1 MQYLDLLGLQ
11 QLWTSAKAKF
21 ATKGTLA
28 NSGITDGY
36 SSIETGTVVPIRNI
50 ENGILADIITG
61 SDNHKIKTQYVSV
74 DVTGGLAT
82 TSYVDTKVGA
92 VTVPAYT
99 LTKSTSTDYAA
110 VYHLQ
115 KDGANVGEAINIPKD
130 MVVESGKVVW
140 GSYAD
145 GKFTPAT
152 DKTNATPYVEL
163 TLANSSANKI
173 YIAVADLV
181 NEHQAGT
188 GISITNN
195 TDGTRT
201 IGITNALNTKIDD
214 SFVRFDV
221 AKGVDWK
228 GNGIQMHKNSGSI
241 HTLLKAGEDES
252 LVITDENVGST
263 KVPTIT
269 LNSTI
274 RDEINTTK
282 STADTNK
289 TNLEAL
295 TKRVDGIVATG
306 GEANQNA
313 YSNIKV
319 GSTTLAATSKTDTV
333 VFTAG
338 RSISV
343 AGGTVGGNKSVSVS
357 HVVPTGAAANTTG
370 FYKFATD
377 STGHATNLTAVAA
390 SDINALIGA
399 HSLTLSNTNATND
412 TAAITIGSTS
422 YTVGPIPLGNE
433 TDPAEGTVRYILN
446 H

>member
-21 ATKGTLA
+21 ASKGTLA

-36 SSIETGTVVPIRNI
+36 SSIETGTVVPIKNL

-61 SDNHKIKTQYVSV
+61 SDNHKLKTMYVSV
-74 DVTGGLAT
+74 DGAGGLAT
-82 TSYVDTKVGA
+82 TNYVDTKVGA
-92 VTVPAYT
+92 VTVPTYT
-99 LTKSTSTDYAA
+99 LTKSTSADYAA

-152 DKTNATPYVEL
+152 DKKNATPYIEL
-163 TLANSSANKI
+163 TLANSTANKI

-181 NEHQAGT
+181 NEHKAGT

-201 IGITNALNTKIDD
+201 IGIENTYVTNINRSLYAFNAIAGGTLTAISNGGQAMTALLSKDGVLISTNEDDEPVISIAPEYLTKINT
-214 SFVRFDV
+214 
-221 AKGVDWK
+221 AKS
-228 GNGIQMHKNSGSI
+228 QS
-241 HTLLKAGEDES
+241 
-252 LVITDENVGST
+252 
-263 KVPTIT
+263 
-269 LNSTI
+269 
-274 RDEINTTK
+274 
-282 STADTNK
+282 DTNK

-295 TKRVDGIVATG
+295 TKRVDDIVSTG
-306 GEANQNA
+306 GEANQDA

-333 VFTAG
+333 EFTGSDIITVTGSTAAG
-338 RSISV
+338 K
-343 AGGTVGGNKSVSVS
+343 TVTIAHSN
-357 HVVPTGAAANTTG
+357 PAGAAVKPAG
-370 FYKFATD
+370 FYKFATTA
-377 STGHATNLTAVAA
+377 SGHATNLTAVAA
-390 SDINALIGA
+390 SDITALIGA
-399 HSLTLSNTNATND
+399 HSLTLSKTNTEND

-422 YTVGPIPLGNE
+422 YTVGPIPLGDATN
-433 TDPAEGTVRYILN
+433 PAEGTVRYILN

>member
-36 SSIETGTVVPIRNI
+36 SSIETGTVIPIRNL

-61 SDNHKIKTQYVSV
+61 SDNHKIKTQYVTV
-74 DVTGGLAT
+74 DATGGLAT

-92 VTVPAYT
+92 VKVPAYT

-145 GKFTPAT
+145 GTFTPAT
-152 DKTNATPYVEL
+152 DKKNATPYIEL

-181 NEHQAGT
+181 NEHKAGT
-188 GISITNN
+188 GIEITNN

-201 IGITNALNTKIDD
+201 IGITSAVNTKIGKSVYD
-214 SFVRFDV
+214 FDIDADTNDTVV
-221 AKGVDWK
+221 ARNN
-228 GNGIQMHKNSGSI
+228 NGEHINVFKVADGLALTDNSGSP
-241 HTLLKAGEDES
+241 TLMLS
-252 LVITDENVGST
+252 
-263 KVPTIT
+263 
-269 LNSTI
+269 NSTS
-274 RDEINTTK
+274 DKINA
-282 STADTNK
+282 ADTQSKTNK

-306 GEANQNA
+306 GEANQDA

-333 VFTAG
+333 EFAG
-338 RSISV
+338 TGLISV
-343 AGGTVGGNKSVSVS
+343 SGSTAAGKKVTIGHSN
-357 HVVPTGAAANTTG
+357 PTGAAVKAAG

-377 STGHATNLTAVAA
+377 AAGHATNLTAVAA
-390 SDINALIGA
+390 SDITALIGA
-399 HSLTLSNTNATND
+399 HSLTLSKTNAAND
-412 TAAITIGSTS
+412 TAAITIGRTS
-422 YTVGPIPLGNE
+422 YTVGPIPLGDE

>member
-1 MQYLDLLGLQ
+1 MQYLDILGLQ

-21 ATKGTLA
+21 ASKGTLA

-36 SSIETGTVVPIRNI
+36 SSIETGTVVPIRNL

-61 SDNHKIKTQYVSV
+61 SDNHKIKTQYVTV
-74 DVTGGLAT
+74 DNSGGLAT

-92 VTVPAYT
+92 VKVPAYT

-140 GSYAD
+140 GSYTD
-145 GKFTPAT
+145 GTFTPAT
-152 DKTNATPYVEL
+152 DKKNATPYVEL

-181 NEHQAGT
+181 NEHKAGT

-201 IGITNALNTKIDD
+201 IGLTDSVNLKINSSIHGFGVQTTDSKALAALVNA
-214 SFVRFDV
+214 
-221 AKGVDWK
+221 G
-228 GNGIQMHKNSGSI
+228 GSI
-241 HTLLKAGEDES
+241 PAFHVGDGLDINATETDALLKIND
-252 LVITDENVGST
+252 D
-263 KVPTIT
+263 TIAK
-269 LNSTI
+269 
-274 RDEINTTK
+274 INTANTQ
-282 STADTNK
+282 SATNK
-289 TNLEAL
+289 TNLDAL

-306 GEANQNA
+306 GEANQDA

-333 VFTAG
+333 AFAG
-338 RSISV
+338 GANISV
-343 AGGTVGGNKSVSVS
+343 AGSTVDGNKSVSFS
-357 HVVPTGAAANTTG
+357 HAVPTGAAAKTAG

-377 STGHATNLTAVAA
+377 SAGHATNLTAVAA
-390 SDINALIGA
+390 SDITALIGA
-399 HSLTLSNTNATND
+399 HSLTLSKTNAAND
-412 TAAITIGSTS
+412 TAGITIGGAS

-433 TDPAEGTVRYILN
+433 TNPAEGTVRYILN

>member
-36 SSIETGTVVPIRNI
+36 SSIETGTVVPIKNLQ
-50 ENGILADIITG
+50 NGILADIITG
-61 SDNHKIKTQYVSV
+61 SDNHKIKTHYVSV
-74 DVTGGLAT
+74 DAAGGLAT

-92 VTVPAYT
+92 VKVPAYT

-145 GKFTPAT
+145 GTFTPAT
-152 DKTNATPYVEL
+152 DKENATPYVEL

-181 NEHQAGT
+181 NEHKAGT

-201 IGITNALNTKIDD
+201 IALTSTYATNINKSVKSFGGSQEAITATTNDGNTVIAFEMTDGIEGVQGQGNTGTWAI
-214 SFVRFDV
+214 R
-221 AKGVDWK
+221 VDEATR
-228 GNGIQMHKNSGSI
+228 NQINS
-241 HTLLKAGEDES
+241 
-252 LVITDENVGST
+252 
-263 KVPTIT
+263 
-269 LNSTI
+269 
-274 RDEINTTK
+274 
-282 STADTNK
+282 ADTLSKSNK
-289 TNLEAL
+289 TDLDAL
-295 TKRVDGIVATG
+295 TERVNGIVATG
-306 GEANQNA
+306 GEANQDA

-333 VFTAG
+333 AFAG
-338 RSISV
+338 GTNISV
-343 AGGTVGGNKSVSVS
+343 AGSTAGGNKSVSFS
-357 HVVPTGAAANTTG
+357 HAVPTGAAANTAG

-390 SDINALIGA
+390 SDITALIGA
-399 HSLTLSNTNATND
+399 HSLTLSKTNAAND

-422 YTVGPIPLGNE
+422 YTVGPIPLGDE
-433 TDPAEGTVRYILN
+433 TNPAEGTVRYILN

>member
-74 DVTGGLAT
+74 DAAGGLAT

-145 GKFTPAT
+145 GTFTPAT
-152 DKTNATPYVEL
+152 DKKNATPYIEL

-181 NEHQAGT
+181 NEHEAGT

-201 IGITNALNTKIDD
+201 IALTSTYATNINKSVKSFGGRQEAITATTNDGNTVIAFEMTGGIEGVQGQGNTGTWAIRVDEATRNKIE
-214 SFVRFDV
+214 
-221 AKGVDWK
+221 G
-228 GNGIQMHKNSGSI
+228 
-241 HTLLKAGEDES
+241 
-252 LVITDENVGST
+252 
-263 KVPTIT
+263 
-269 LNSTI
+269 
-274 RDEINTTK
+274 
-282 STADTNK
+282 ADTLSKSNK
-289 TNLEAL
+289 TDLDAL

-306 GEANQNA
+306 GEANQDA

-333 VFTAG
+333 EFAG
-338 RSISV
+338 AGLISV
-343 AGGTVGGNKSVSVS
+343 SGSTAAGKKVTIGHSN
-357 HVVPTGAAANTTG
+357 PTGAAVKAAG

-377 STGHATNLTAVAA
+377 AAGHATNLTAVAA
-390 SDINALIGA
+390 SDITALIGA
-399 HSLTLSNTNATND
+399 HSLTLSKTNATND

-422 YTVGPIPLGNE
+422 YTVGPIPLGEE
-433 TDPAEGTVRYILN
+433 TNPAEDTVRYILN

>member
-36 SSIETGTVVPIRNI
+36 SSIETGVVVPIRNL

-61 SDNHKIKTQYVSV
+61 SDNHKIKTAYVSV
-74 DVTGGLAT
+74 DAAGGLAT
-82 TSYVDTKVGA
+82 TNYVDTKVGA
-92 VTVPAYT
+92 VKVPAYT

-140 GSYAD
+140 GSYTD
-145 GKFTPAT
+145 GVFTPAT
-152 DKTNATPYVEL
+152 DKKNATPYVEL
-163 TLANSSANKI
+163 TLANSTANKI

-181 NEHQAGT
+181 NEHKAGT

-201 IGITNALNTKIDD
+201 IGITNELNTKIDKSVV
-214 SFVRFDV
+214 SF
-221 AKGVDWK
+221 
-228 GNGIQMHKNSGSI
+228 SGSQEAI
-241 HTLLKAGEDES
+241 TATTNNGS
-252 LVITDENVGST
+252 NVIAFEMTGGIEGVEGT
-263 KVPTIT
+263 GGTWA
-269 LNSTI
+269 I
-274 RDEINTTK
+274 RVDEITRNQIAN
-282 STADTNK
+282 ADTLSKTNK
-289 TNLEAL
+289 TDIAAL

-306 GEANQNA
+306 GEANQDA

-333 VFTAG
+333 AFAG
-338 RSISV
+338 GTNISV
-343 AGGTVGGNKSVSVS
+343 AGSTTGGNKSVSFS
-357 HVVPTGAAANTTG
+357 HAVPAGAAAKTAG

-377 STGHATNLTAVAA
+377 STGHATGLTAVAA
-390 SDINALIGA
+390 SDITALIGA
-399 HSLTLSNTNATND
+399 HSLTLSKTNAAND
-412 TAAITIGSTS
+412 TAVITIGSTS
-422 YTVGPIPLGNE
+422 YTVGPIPLGDE
-433 TDPAEGTVRYILN
+433 TSPAKGTVRYVLN
-446 H
+446 N

>member
-21 ATKGTLA
+21 ATKGALA

-36 SSIETGTVVPIRNI
+36 SSIETGTVVPIRNL
-50 ENGILADIITG
+50 ENGILADITTG
-61 SDNHKIKTQYVSV
+61 SDNHKLKTMYVSV
-74 DVTGGLAT
+74 DGAGGLAST
-82 TSYVDTKVGA
+82 NYVDTKVGA
-92 VTVPAYT
+92 VKVPAYT

-140 GSYAD
+140 GSYSD
-145 GKFTPAT
+145 GVFTPAT
-152 DKTNATPYVEL
+152 DKKHATPYVEL
-163 TLANSSANKI
+163 TLANSTANKI

-181 NEHQAGT
+181 NEHKAGT
-188 GISITNN
+188 GIEITNN

-201 IGITNALNTKIDD
+201 IGITNTVNSNINQSIHGFGVHTADSKALAAYVN
-214 SFVRFDV
+214 
-221 AKGVDWK
+221 AG
-228 GNGIQMHKNSGSI
+228 GSI
-241 HTLLKAGEDES
+241 PAFHIGDGLDINATETDALLKIND
-252 LVITDENVGST
+252 D
-263 KVPTIT
+263 TIVK
-269 LNSTI
+269 
-274 RDEINTTK
+274 INTAKTQ
-282 STADTNK
+282 SDTNK

-306 GEANQNA
+306 GEANQEA

-333 VFTAG
+333 EFAG
-338 RSISV
+338 SSMITV
-343 AGGTVGGNKSVSVS
+343 AGSTAAGKKVTITHGT
-357 HVVPTGAAANTTG
+357 PTGAAAKTTG

-390 SDINALIGA
+390 SDITALIGA
-399 HSLTLSNTNATND
+399 HSLTLSKTNAAND

-422 YTVGPIPLGNE
+422 YTVGPIPLGDE
-433 TDPAEGTVRYILN
+433 TKPAEGTVRYILN

>member
-21 ATKGTLA
+21 ASKGTLA

-36 SSIETGTVVPIRNI
+36 SSIETGTVVPIRNL
-50 ENGILADIITG
+50 ENGILANIVTG
-61 SDNHKIKTQYVSV
+61 SDNHKIKTQYVTV
-74 DVTGGLAT
+74 DNAGGLAT

-92 VTVPAYT
+92 VKVPAYT

-145 GKFTPAT
+145 GTFTPAT
-152 DKTNATPYVEL
+152 DKKNATPYVEL
-163 TLANSSANKI
+163 TLANSTANKI

-181 NEHQAGT
+181 NEHKAGT

-201 IGITNALNTKIDD
+201 IAVTSALNTAVNAAVKAFGTDAEHPTKFI
-214 SFVRFDV
+214 
-221 AKGVDWK
+221 AKT
-228 GNGIQMHKNSGSI
+228 NSGTVDVFKLSADLGWTDIDSI
-241 HTLLKAGEDES
+241 PTLEVSSGLKGAINDA
-252 LVITDENVGST
+252 D
-263 KVPTIT
+263 T
-269 LNSTI
+269 LS
-274 RDEINTTK
+274 K
-282 STADTNK
+282 TNK

-333 VFTAG
+333 AFAG
-338 RSISV
+338 GTNISV
-343 AGGTVGGNKSVSVS
+343 AGSTAGGNKSVSFS
-357 HVVPTGAAANTTG
+357 HAVPTGAAAKTAG

-377 STGHATNLTAVAA
+377 STGHATSLTAVAA
-390 SDINALIGA
+390 SDITALIGA
-399 HSLTLSNTNATND
+399 HSLTLSKTNAEND

-422 YTVGPIPLGNE
+422 YTVGPIPLGESTN
-433 TDPAEGTVRYILN
+433 PAKDTVRYILN
-446 H
+446 N

>member
-36 SSIETGTVVPIRNI
+36 SSIETGTVVPIRNL

-61 SDNHKIKTQYVSV
+61 SDNHKIKTQYVTV
-74 DVTGGLAT
+74 DHVDGLAT

-92 VTVPAYT
+92 VKVPAYT

-140 GSYAD
+140 GSYTD
-145 GKFTPAT
+145 GTFTPAT
-152 DKTNATPYVEL
+152 NKTDATPYVEL
-163 TLANSSANKI
+163 TLANSTANKI

-181 NEHQAGT
+181 NEHKAGT
-188 GISITNN
+188 GIQITNN

-201 IGITNALNTKIDD
+201 IGITNTYVTNINRSLYAFNAIKGGTLTAVSNSGQPMTALVSKNGILIDKDDNGEPVIGIAPEYLTKI
-214 SFVRFDV
+214 
-221 AKGVDWK
+221 
-228 GNGIQMHKNSGSI
+228 
-241 HTLLKAGEDES
+241 
-252 LVITDENVGST
+252 
-263 KVPTIT
+263 
-269 LNSTI
+269 
-274 RDEINTTK
+274 NTSKTQ
-282 STADTNK
+282 SDTNK
-289 TNLEAL
+289 TDIATL
-295 TKRVDGIVATG
+295 TKRIDGIVETG
-306 GEANQNA
+306 GEANQDA

-333 VFTAG
+333 EFAG
-338 RSISV
+338 SSIITVTGSTD
-343 AGGTVGGNKSVSVS
+343 AGKKVTIAHAN
-357 HVVPTGAAANTTG
+357 PTGAAVKPAG
-370 FYKFATD
+370 FYKFATTA
-377 STGHATNLTAVAA
+377 SGHATDLTAVTA
-390 SDINALIGA
+390 SDITALIGA
-399 HSLTLSNTNATND
+399 HSLTLSKTNATND
-412 TAAITIGSTS
+412 TATITIGSTS
-422 YTVGPIPLGNE
+422 YTVGPIPLGDE
-433 TDPAEGTVRYILN
+433 TKPADGTVRYILN

>member
-21 ATKGTLA
+21 AAKGTLA

-36 SSIETGTVVPIRNI
+36 SSIEAGSVTTIRNL
-50 ENGILADIITG
+50 ENGILADIATG
-61 SDNHKIKTQYVSV
+61 SDSHKIKPAYVSV
-74 DVTGGLAT
+74 DGAGGLAS

-92 VTVPAYT
+92 VKVPAYT
-99 LTKSTSTDYAA
+99 ITKSTSTDYAA

-145 GKFTPAT
+145 GTFTPAT
-152 DKTNATPYVEL
+152 DKNDATPYVEL
-163 TLANSSANKI
+163 TLANSTANKI

-181 NEHQAGT
+181 NEHKAGT

-201 IGITNALNTKIDD
+201 IALTETYAANINKSLKGFGKAVDSTIIAYTNAGTPVNIFKPGDD
-214 SFVRFDV
+214 LKLDGDG
-221 AKGVDWK
+221 A
-228 GNGIQMHKNSGSI
+228 IGS
-241 HTLLKAGEDES
+241 
-252 LVITDENVGST
+252 
-263 KVPTIT
+263 PYT
-269 LNSTI
+269 LNIAT
-274 RDEINTTK
+274 DVTAKINTAK
-282 STADTNK
+282 SQSDTNK
-289 TNLEAL
+289 TDIAAL

-306 GEANQNA
+306 GEANQDA

-333 VFTAG
+333 VF
-338 RSISV
+338 
-343 AGGTVGGNKSVSVS
+343 AGGTNISASASNTADSKSVSFS
-357 HVVPTGAAANTTG
+357 HATPTGAAAKTTG

-377 STGHATNLTAVAA
+377 ATGHATNLTAVAA
-390 SDINALIGA
+390 SDITALIGA
-399 HSLTLSNTNATND
+399 HSLTLSKTNAEND

-422 YTVGPIPLGNE
+422 YTVGPIPLGDSTN
-433 TDPAEGTVRYILN
+433 PAEGTVHYILN

>member
-36 SSIETGTVVPIRNI
+36 SSIETGTVIPIRNL
-50 ENGILADIITG
+50 ENGILADIVTG

-74 DVTGGLAT
+74 DAAGGLAT

-92 VTVPAYT
+92 VKVPAYT

-140 GSYAD
+140 GSYTD
-145 GKFTPAT
+145 GTFTPAT
-152 DKTNATPYVEL
+152 DKKNATPYVEL

-181 NEHQAGT
+181 NEHKAGT
-188 GISITNN
+188 GIEITNN

-201 IGITNALNTKIDD
+201 IALTSTYATNINKSVKSFGGSQEAITATTNDGNTVIAFEMTGGIE
-214 SFVRFDV
+214 
-221 AKGVDWK
+221 GVQGQGGTDIWA
-228 GNGIQMHKNSGSI
+228 IRV
-241 HTLLKAGEDES
+241 DEATRNQ
-252 LVITDENVGST
+252 IEG
-263 KVPTIT
+263 
-269 LNSTI
+269 
-274 RDEINTTK
+274 
-282 STADTNK
+282 ADTLSKSNK
-289 TNLEAL
+289 TNLDAL

-306 GEANQNA
+306 GEANQDA

-333 VFTAG
+333 AFAG
-338 RSISV
+338 GTNISV
-343 AGGTVGGNKSVSVS
+343 AGSTAGGDKSVSFS
-357 HVVPTGAAANTTG
+357 HAVPTGAAAKTAG

-390 SDINALIGA
+390 SDITALIGA
-399 HSLTLSNTNATND
+399 HSLTLSKTNAAND

-422 YTVGPIPLGNE
+422 YTVGPIPLGDE
-433 TDPAEGTVRYILN
+433 TKPAEGTVRYILN

>member
-21 ATKGTLA
+21 AVKGTLA

-36 SSIETGTVVPIRNI
+36 SSIEVGTVVPIRNL

-61 SDNHKIKTQYVSV
+61 SDNHKLKTQYVTV
-74 DVTGGLAT
+74 DSTGGLAT
-82 TSYVDTKVGA
+82 TNYVDTKVGA
-92 VTVPAYT
+92 VNVPAYT

-115 KDGANVGEAINIPKD
+115 KDGTNVGEAINIPKD

-145 GKFTPAT
+145 GTFTPAT
-152 DKTNATPYVEL
+152 DKEDATPYIEL
-163 TLANSSANKI
+163 TLANSTANKI

-181 NEHQAGT
+181 NEHKAGT

-201 IGITNALNTKIDD
+201 IGLDPNTNSNIQASIVSFTTNDQNTLVALNNNNDNINVLTADD
-214 SFVRFDV
+214 SLTLKFDDD
-221 AKGVDWK
+221 ADTSIIGLSTTIKNTVD
-228 GNGIQMHKNSGSI
+228 
-241 HTLLKAGEDES
+241 
-252 LVITDENVGST
+252 
-263 KVPTIT
+263 
-269 LNSTI
+269 
-274 RDEINTTK
+274 TTK

-289 TNLEAL
+289 ANLEAL
-295 TKRVDGIVATG
+295 TERVDNIVATG
-306 GEANQNA
+306 GEANQDA

-333 VFTAG
+333 EFAGSSMITVDGSTAEG
-338 RSISV
+338 KRVTI
-343 AGGTVGGNKSVSVS
+343 T
-357 HVVPTGAAANTTG
+357 HDTPTGAADKTTG

-390 SDINALIGA
+390 SDITALIGA
-399 HSLTLSNTNATND
+399 HGLTLSKTNAEND

-422 YTVGPIPLGNE
+422 YTVGPIPLGDE
-433 TDPAEGTVRYILN
+433 TDPAKDTVRYILN
-446 H
+446 Y

>member
-36 SSIETGTVVPIRNI
+36 SSIETGTVVPIKNL

-61 SDNHKIKTQYVSV
+61 SDNHKIKTQYVTV
-74 DVTGGLAT
+74 DHADGLAT

-92 VTVPAYT
+92 VKVPAYT
-99 LTKSTSTDYAA
+99 LTKSTSTNYAA
-110 VYHLQ
+110 VYQLQ
-115 KDGANVGEAINIPKD
+115 KDGTNVGEAINIPKD

-145 GKFTPAT
+145 GVFTPAT

-181 NEHQAGT
+181 NEHKAGT
-188 GISITNN
+188 GIYITNN

-201 IGITNALNTKIDD
+201 ISITSQLYENINRSLYAFNAISGGTLTAINNNGQSTTALLSKDGIYIGKNENNEPVISIAPEYLTKINT
-214 SFVRFDV
+214 
-221 AKGVDWK
+221 AKS
-228 GNGIQMHKNSGSI
+228 QS
-241 HTLLKAGEDES
+241 
-252 LVITDENVGST
+252 
-263 KVPTIT
+263 
-269 LNSTI
+269 
-274 RDEINTTK
+274 
-282 STADTNK
+282 DTNK
-289 TNLEAL
+289 TDITAL
-295 TKRVDGIVATG
+295 TKRIDGIVETG
-306 GEANQNA
+306 GEANQDA

-319 GSTTLAATSKTDTV
+319 GTTTLAATSKTDTV
-333 VFTAG
+333 AFAG
-338 RSISV
+338 GTNISV
-343 AGGTVGGNKSVSVS
+343 AGSTAGGNKSVSFS
-357 HVVPTGAAANTTG
+357 HAVPTGAAAKTAG

-390 SDINALIGA
+390 SDITALIGA
-399 HSLTLSNTNATND
+399 HSLTLSKTNAAND

-422 YTVGPIPLGNE
+422 YTVGPIPLGDE
-433 TDPAEGTVRYILN
+433 TDPAKDTVRYILN

>member
-36 SSIETGTVVPIRNI
+36 SSIETGTVTPIRNLD
-50 ENGILADIITG
+50 NGILADIATG
-61 SDNHKIKTQYVSV
+61 SDNHKLKTVYVSV
-74 DVTGGLAT
+74 DGAGGLAS

-92 VTVPAYT
+92 VKVPAYT

-145 GKFTPAT
+145 GTFTPAT
-152 DKTNATPYVEL
+152 DKKNATPYVEL
-163 TLANSSANKI
+163 TLANSTANKI

-181 NEHQAGT
+181 NEHKAGT

-201 IGITNALNTKIDD
+201 IELKADVNTKINKSVV
-214 SFVRFDV
+214 SFGGSQE
-221 AKGVDWK
+221 A
-228 GNGIQMHKNSGSI
+228 ITATTNSGDVVTAFEMTGGI
-241 HTLLKAGEDES
+241 EGVQGTGGTWAIRVDE
-252 LVITDENVGST
+252 LTRNDIETA
-263 KVPTIT
+263 
-269 LNSTI
+269 
-274 RDEINTTK
+274 K
-282 STADTNK
+282 SQSSTNK
-289 TNLEAL
+289 TDIAAL

-306 GEANQNA
+306 GEANQDA

-333 VFTAG
+333 AFAG
-338 RSISV
+338 GTNISV
-343 AGGTVGGNKSVSVS
+343 AGSTASGNKSVSFS
-357 HVVPTGAAANTTG
+357 HAVPTGAAAKTAG

-377 STGHATNLTAVAA
+377 STGHATGLTAVAA
-390 SDINALIGA
+390 SDITALIGA
-399 HSLTLSNTNATND
+399 HSLTLSKTNATND

-422 YTVGPIPLGNE
+422 YTVGPIPLGDE
-433 TDPAEGTVRYILN
+433 TSPAEGTVRYILN

>member
-36 SSIETGTVVPIRNI
+36 SSIETGSIVPIENL

-61 SDNHKIKTQYVSV
+61 SDNHKLKTQYVTV
-74 DVTGGLAT
+74 DATGGLAT
-82 TSYVDTKVGA
+82 TSYVDAKVSA
-92 VTVPAYT
+92 VEVPAYT

-145 GKFTPAT
+145 GAFTPAT
-152 DKTNATPYVEL
+152 DKKNATPYVEL

-181 NEHQAGT
+181 NEHKAGN
-188 GISITNN
+188 GISITNDS
-195 TDGTRT
+195 DGTR
-201 IGITNALNTKIDD
+201 IIAVSSEFSDAVNASVKSFELKNKSVVGVLNSKLLADEVVVAAGTGLSISEEQQNIDD
-214 SFVRFDV
+214 VPQS
-221 AKGVDWK
+221 
-228 GNGIQMHKNSGSI
+228 
-241 HTLLKAGEDES
+241 
-252 LVITDENVGST
+252 
-263 KVPTIT
+263 VPTIS
-269 LNSTI
+269 LDSTI
-274 RDEINTTK
+274 KSTIDSTK

-289 TNLEAL
+289 ANLEAL
-295 TKRVDGIVATG
+295 TERVDGIVATG
-306 GEANQNA
+306 GEANQDA

-319 GSTTLAATSKTDTV
+319 GSITLAATSKTDTV
-333 VFTAG
+333 AFAG
-338 RSISV
+338 GTNISV
-343 AGGTVGGNKSVSVS
+343 AGSTDDGNKSVSFS
-357 HVVPTGAAANTTG
+357 HAVPTGAAANTAG

-377 STGHATNLTAVAA
+377 STGHATDLTAVAA
-390 SDINALIGA
+390 SDITALIGA
-399 HSLTLSNTNATND
+399 HSLTLSKTNATDD

-422 YTVGPIPLGNE
+422 YTVGPIPLGDE
-433 TDPAEGTVRYILN
+433 TNPAEGTIRYILN

>member
-21 ATKGTLA
+21 AARGTLA

-36 SSIETGTVVPIRNI
+36 SSIQAGSVIPIRNL
-50 ENGILADIITG
+50 ENGILADIATG
-61 SDNHKIKTQYVSV
+61 SDSHKIKPVYVSV
-74 DVTGGLAT
+74 DQASGLAST
-82 TSYVDTKVGA
+82 NYVDTKVGA
-92 VTVPAYT
+92 VKVPAYT

-115 KDGANVGEAINIPKD
+115 KDGTNVGEAINIPKD

-145 GKFTPAT
+145 GTFTPAT
-152 DKTNATPYVEL
+152 DKKNATPYIEL
-163 TLANSSANKI
+163 TLANSTANKI

-181 NEHQAGT
+181 NEHKAGT

-201 IGITNALNTKIDD
+201 IALTSTYATNINKSVKSFQKTTQSIAAVTNDGTLIDIISPGDGIQFSATEDALAAVEIDNTTMTKIDT
-214 SFVRFDV
+214 
-221 AKGVDWK
+221 A
-228 GNGIQMHKNSGSI
+228 
-241 HTLLKAGEDES
+241 
-252 LVITDENVGST
+252 
-263 KVPTIT
+263 
-269 LNSTI
+269 
-274 RDEINTTK
+274 K

-306 GEANQNA
+306 GEANQDA

-333 VFTAG
+333 EFAG
-338 RSISV
+338 SSMITV
-343 AGGTVGGNKSVSVS
+343 AGSTAAGKKVTITHKT
-357 HVVPTGAAANTTG
+357 PTGAAAKTAG

-390 SDINALIGA
+390 SDITALIGA
-399 HSLTLSNTNATND
+399 HSLTLSKTNSAND

-422 YTVGPIPLGNE
+422 YTVGPIPLGDE
-433 TDPAEGTVRYILN
+433 TNPAEGTVRYILN

>member
-21 ATKGTLA
+21 ATRGTLA

-36 SSIETGTVVPIRNI
+36 SSIETGTVVPIKNI
-50 ENGILADIITG
+50 NNGILADIITG

-74 DVTGGLAT
+74 DAAGGLAT

-140 GSYAD
+140 GSYVD
-145 GKFTPAT
+145 GAFTPAT
-152 DKTNATPYVEL
+152 DKKNATPYVEL

-181 NEHQAGT
+181 NEHKAGT

-201 IGITNALNTKIDD
+201 IA
-214 SFVRFDV
+214 
-221 AKGVDWK
+221 
-228 GNGIQMHKNSGSI
+228 
-241 HTLLKAGEDES
+241 
-252 LVITDENVGST
+252 ITDDLNNKISNSVASFNIGREGDGPISKIVSVDHAGKDRTVFSINTQELNIVQTGDNTAKMSLAT
-263 KVPTIT
+263 DIKNTI
-269 LNSTI
+269 
-274 RDEINTTK
+274 DTTK

-289 TNLEAL
+289 ADLAAL
-295 TKRVDGIVATG
+295 AKRVDGIVATG
-306 GEANQNA
+306 GEANQDA

-319 GSTTLAATSKTDTV
+319 GATTLAATSKTDTV
-333 VFTAG
+333 AFAG
-338 RSISV
+338 GTNISV
-343 AGGTVGGNKSVSVS
+343 AGSTASGNKSVSFS
-357 HVVPTGAAANTTG
+357 HAVPTGAAAKTAG

-390 SDINALIGA
+390 SDITALIGA
-399 HSLTLSNTNATND
+399 HSLTLSKTNATND

-422 YTVGPIPLGNE
+422 YTVGPIPLGDGTN
-433 TDPAEGTVRYILN
+433 PAEGTVRYILN

>member
-21 ATKGTLA
+21 AAKGTLA

-36 SSIETGTVVPIRNI
+36 SSIETGSVTPIRNL
-50 ENGILADIITG
+50 ENGILADIATG
-61 SDNHKIKTQYVSV
+61 SDSHKIKPVYVSV
-74 DVTGGLAT
+74 DVAGGLAS

-92 VTVPAYT
+92 VKVPAYT
-99 LTKSTSTDYAA
+99 ITKSTSTDYAA

-145 GKFTPAT
+145 GAFTPAT
-152 DKTNATPYVEL
+152 DKKDATPYVEL
-163 TLANSSANKI
+163 TLANSTANKI

-181 NEHQAGT
+181 NEHKAGT
-188 GISITNN
+188 GIEITNN

-201 IGITNALNTKIDD
+201 IGLTDAVNTQLSAIISGFFPDESGSKLMALAGNNQVNVFTTNNGLQVSTDKNQQAVVGLNESIKTKITDAD
-214 SFVRFDV
+214 
-221 AKGVDWK
+221 
-228 GNGIQMHKNSGSI
+228 
-241 HTLLKAGEDES
+241 TLSK
-252 LVITDENVGST
+252 
-263 KVPTIT
+263 
-269 LNSTI
+269 
-274 RDEINTTK
+274 
-282 STADTNK
+282 TNK
-289 TNLEAL
+289 TDLTAL

-306 GEANQNA
+306 GEANQDA

-333 VFTAG
+333 VF
-338 RSISV
+338 
-343 AGGTVGGNKSVSVS
+343 AGGTNISASASNAAGSKSVSFS
-357 HVVPTGAAANTTG
+357 HATPTGAAAKTAG

-377 STGHATNLTAVAA
+377 ATGHATNLTAVAA
-390 SDINALIGA
+390 SDITALIGA
-399 HSLTLSNTNATND
+399 HSLTLSKTNAEND

-422 YTVGPIPLGNE
+422 YTVGPIPLGDSTN
-433 TDPAEGTVRYILN
+433 PAEGTVHYILN

>member
-36 SSIETGTVVPIRNI
+36 SSIETGSVTPIRNL

-61 SDNHKIKTQYVSV
+61 SDNHKLKTVYVSV
-74 DVTGGLAT
+74 DSADGLAT
-82 TSYVDTKVGA
+82 TSYVNTKVGA
-92 VTVPAYT
+92 VKVPAYT

-145 GKFTPAT
+145 GTFTPAT
-152 DKTNATPYVEL
+152 DKKNATPYVEL
-163 TLANSSANKI
+163 TLANSTANKI

-181 NEHQAGT
+181 NEHKAGT

-201 IGITNALNTKIDD
+201 IGLTDDVNLKINRSIHSFGVNTDD
-214 SFVRFDV
+214 SKALAALVN
-221 AKGVDWK
+221 AG
-228 GNGIQMHKNSGSI
+228 GSI
-241 HTLLKAGEDES
+241 PAFHVGDGLDINATKTDALLKIND
-252 LVITDENVGST
+252 D
-263 KVPTIT
+263 TI
-269 LNSTI
+269 LK
-274 RDEINTTK
+274 INTAKTQ
-282 STADTNK
+282 SDTNK

-306 GEANQNA
+306 GEANQDA

-319 GSTTLAATSKTDTV
+319 GDTTLAATSKTDTV
-333 VFTAG
+333 EFAG
-338 RSISV
+338 SGIITV
-343 AGGTVGGNKSVSVS
+343 AGSTAAGKKVTIGHSN
-357 HVVPTGAAANTTG
+357 PTGAAVKAAG

-377 STGHATNLTAVAA
+377 AAGHATGLTAVAA
-390 SDINALIGA
+390 SDITALIGA
-399 HSLTLSNTNATND
+399 HSLTLSKTNAAND

-422 YTVGPIPLGNE
+422 YTVGPIPLGDE
-433 TDPAEGTVRYILN
+433 TNPAEGTVRYILN

>member
-21 ATKGTLA
+21 ASKGTLA

-36 SSIETGTVVPIRNI
+36 SSIETGSVVPIKNL

-61 SDNHKIKTQYVSV
+61 SDNHKLKTQYVTV

-92 VTVPAYT
+92 VKVPAYT

-145 GKFTPAT
+145 GTFTPAT

-181 NEHQAGT
+181 NEHKAGT

-201 IGITNALNTKIDD
+201 IGLTDAVNLKINRSIHGFGVQTTDSKALAALINA
-214 SFVRFDV
+214 
-221 AKGVDWK
+221 G
-228 GNGIQMHKNSGSI
+228 GSI
-241 HTLLKAGEDES
+241 PAFHVGDGLDINATKTDALLKIND
-252 LVITDENVGST
+252 D
-263 KVPTIT
+263 TIAK
-269 LNSTI
+269 
-274 RDEINTTK
+274 INTAKTQ
-282 STADTNK
+282 SDTNK
-289 TNLEAL
+289 TNLDAL
-295 TKRVDGIVATG
+295 TRRVDGIVATG
-306 GEANQNA
+306 GEANQDA

-333 VFTAG
+333 EFVGSSIITITGSTDAG
-338 RSISV
+338 KKVKIAHS
-343 AGGTVGGNKSVSVS
+343 N
-357 HVVPTGAAANTTG
+357 PTGAAVKNAG

-377 STGHATNLTAVAA
+377 AAGHATDLTAVAA
-390 SDINALIGA
+390 SDITALIGA
-399 HSLTLSNTNATND
+399 HSLRLNKTNATND
-412 TAAITIGSTS
+412 TATIAIGSIS
-422 YTVGPIPLGNE
+422 YTVGPIPLGDE
-433 TDPAEGTVRYILN
+433 TKPAEGTVRYILN

>member
-21 ATKGTLA
+21 ATKGALA

-36 SSIETGTVVPIRNI
+36 SSIETGTVVPIRSLQ
-50 ENGILADIITG
+50 NGILADIITG
-61 SDNHKIKTQYVSV
+61 SDNHKLKTTYVSV
-74 DVTGGLAT
+74 DGAGGLAT

-92 VTVPAYT
+92 LKVPAYT

-140 GSYAD
+140 GSYSD
-145 GKFTPAT
+145 GTFTPAT
-152 DKTNATPYVEL
+152 DKKDATPYIEL
-163 TLANSSANKI
+163 TLANSTANKI

-181 NEHQAGT
+181 NEHKAGT

-201 IGITNALNTKIDD
+201 IALTSTYNTMVNAAVKSFELNSENNRSLLGRTSTGTVDVFAVDPNFTLEPVSEQNSVPTLQLATALLNRITNADLQ
-214 SFVRFDV
+214 S
-221 AKGVDWK
+221 
-228 GNGIQMHKNSGSI
+228 Q
-241 HTLLKAGEDES
+241 
-252 LVITDENVGST
+252 
-263 KVPTIT
+263 
-269 LNSTI
+269 
-274 RDEINTTK
+274 
-282 STADTNK
+282 TNK
-289 TNLEAL
+289 TNLEVL
-295 TKRVDGIVATG
+295 TRRVDGIVATG
-306 GEANQNA
+306 GEANQDA

-333 VFTAG
+333 EFAG
-338 RSISV
+338 SSMITV
-343 AGGTVGGNKSVSVS
+343 AGSTATGKKVTIT
-357 HVVPTGAAANTTG
+357 HDTPTGAAAKTAG

-390 SDINALIGA
+390 SDITALIGA
-399 HSLTLSNTNATND
+399 HSLTLSKTNAAND

-422 YTVGPIPLGNE
+422 YTVGPIPLGDE
-433 TDPAEGTVRYILN
+433 TNPAEGTVRYILN

>member
-36 SSIETGTVVPIRNI
+36 SSIETGSVVPIKNL

-61 SDNHKIKTQYVSV
+61 SDNHKLKTQYVAV
-74 DVTGGLAT
+74 DATDGLAT
-82 TSYVDTKVGA
+82 TSYVNTKVGA
-92 VTVPAYT
+92 VKVPAYT

-140 GSYAD
+140 GSYVD
-145 GKFTPAT
+145 GVFTPAT
-152 DKTNATPYVEL
+152 DKENATPYIEL
-163 TLANSSANKI
+163 TLANSTANKI

-181 NEHQAGT
+181 NEHKAGT
-188 GISITNN
+188 GIQITNN

-201 IGITNALNTKIDD
+201 IGLTSTYNTMVNKSVKTFQKTTESISAITNDDTFIDIISPGDGIVFSATTGDAPAAVKIDD
-214 SFVRFDV
+214 TT
-221 AKGVDWK
+221 
-228 GNGIQMHKNSGSI
+228 M
-241 HTLLKAGEDES
+241 
-252 LVITDENVGST
+252 T
-263 KVPTIT
+263 K
-269 LNSTI
+269 
-274 RDEINTTK
+274 INTAK

-289 TNLEAL
+289 ANLEAL
-295 TKRVDGIVATG
+295 TKRVDGIVSTG
-306 GEANQNA
+306 GEANQDA

-333 VFTAG
+333 EFAG
-338 RSISV
+338 SGLISV
-343 AGGTVGGNKSVSVS
+343 VGSTSAGKKVKIIHSN
-357 HVVPTGAAANTTG
+357 PTGAAVKAAG

-377 STGHATNLTAVAA
+377 AGGHATGLTAVAA
-390 SDINALIGA
+390 SDITALIGA
-399 HSLTLSNTNATND
+399 HSLTLSKTNATND

-422 YTVGPIPLGNE
+422 YTVGPIPLGDE
-433 TDPAEGTVRYILN
+433 TKPAEGTVRYILN
-446 H
+446 R

>member
-36 SSIETGTVVPIRNI
+36 SSIETGTVVPIRNL

-74 DVTGGLAT
+74 DAAGGLAT

-92 VTVPAYT
+92 VKVPAYT

-145 GKFTPAT
+145 GTFTPAT
-152 DKTNATPYVEL
+152 DKKNATPYVEL

-181 NEHQAGT
+181 NEHKAGT

-201 IGITNALNTKIDD
+201 IGITSAVNTKIGKSVYDFNIGAD
-214 SFVRFDV
+214 TNDTVV
-221 AKGVDWK
+221 ARNNNGEYINVFKVADGLALTGES
-228 GNGIQMHKNSGSI
+228 GNP
-241 HTLLKAGEDES
+241 TLMLS
-252 LVITDENVGST
+252 
-263 KVPTIT
+263 
-269 LNSTI
+269 NSTS
-274 RDEINTTK
+274 DKINA
-282 STADTNK
+282 ADTQSKTNK

-295 TKRVDGIVATG
+295 TKRFDDLAATG
-306 GEANQNA
+306 GEANQDA

-333 VFTAG
+333 EFAG
-338 RSISV
+338 SGLISV
-343 AGGTVGGNKSVSVS
+343 AGSTAAGKKVTIGHSN
-357 HVVPTGAAANTTG
+357 PTGAAVKAAG

-377 STGHATNLTAVAA
+377 AAGHATNLTAVAA
-390 SDINALIGA
+390 SDITALIGA
-399 HSLTLSNTNATND
+399 HSLTLSKTNAAND

-422 YTVGPIPLGNE
+422 YTVGPIPLGDE
-433 TDPAEGTVRYILN
+433 TKPAEGTVRYILN

>member
-36 SSIETGTVVPIRNI
+36 SSIETGSVTPIRNL
-50 ENGILADIITG
+50 ENGILADIATG
-61 SDNHKIKTQYVSV
+61 SDSHKIKPVYVSV
-74 DVTGGLAT
+74 DGTGGLAS

-92 VTVPAYT
+92 VKVPAYT
-99 LTKSTSTDYAA
+99 ITKSTSTDYAA

-140 GSYAD
+140 GSYTD
-145 GKFTPAT
+145 GTFTPET
-152 DKTNATPYVEL
+152 DKKNATPYVEL

-181 NEHQAGT
+181 NEHKAGT

-201 IGITNALNTKIDD
+201 IALTSTYDTMVNAAVKAFGTDAEHPTKFI
-214 SFVRFDV
+214 
-221 AKGVDWK
+221 AKT
-228 GNGIQMHKNSGSI
+228 NSGTVDVFTIGPNLSWQDTDPL
-241 HTLLKAGEDES
+241 TLDVSDGLMGMINDAD
-252 LVITDENVGST
+252 
-263 KVPTIT
+263 T
-269 LNSTI
+269 LS
-274 RDEINTTK
+274 K
-282 STADTNK
+282 TNK
-289 TNLEAL
+289 TGLEAL
-295 TKRVDGIVATG
+295 TKRIDGIVATG
-306 GEANQNA
+306 GEANQDA

-333 VFTAG
+333 EFAG
-338 RSISV
+338 SSMITV
-343 AGGTVGGNKSVSVS
+343 AGSTAAGKKVTIT
-357 HVVPTGAAANTTG
+357 HATPTGAAAKTTG

-377 STGHATNLTAVAA
+377 ATGHATNLTAVAA
-390 SDINALIGA
+390 SDITALIGA
-399 HSLTLSNTNATND
+399 HSLTLSKTNATND

-422 YTVGPIPLGNE
+422 YTVGPIPLGDE
-433 TDPAEGTVRYILN
+433 TNPAEGTVRYILN

>member
-36 SSIETGTVVPIRNI
+36 SSIETGTVVPIKNL

-61 SDNHKIKTQYVSV
+61 SDNHKIRTHYVSV
-74 DVTGGLAT
+74 DAAGGLAT
-82 TSYVDTKVGA
+82 TNYVDTKVGA
-92 VTVPAYT
+92 VKVPTYT

-140 GSYAD
+140 GSYAN
-145 GKFTPAT
+145 GTFTPAT

-163 TLANSSANKI
+163 TLANSTANKI

-181 NEHQAGT
+181 NEHKAGT

-201 IGITNALNTKIDD
+201 IGLTSTYNAMVNAAVKAFGTDAEHPTKL
-214 SFVRFDV
+214 V
-221 AKGVDWK
+221 AKT
-228 GNGIQMHKNSGSI
+228 NSGTVDVFKLSPDLVWTDTDSI
-241 HTLLKAGEDES
+241 
-252 LVITDENVGST
+252 
-263 KVPTIT
+263 PTM
-269 LNSTI
+269 
-274 RDEINTTK
+274 EISNGMK
-282 STADTNK
+282 GIIIDADTLSKANK
-289 TNLEAL
+289 TNLDAL
-295 TKRVDGIVATG
+295 TKRVDGIVETG

-333 VFTAG
+333 AFAG
-338 RSISV
+338 GTNISV
-343 AGGTVGGNKSVSVS
+343 AGSTAGGNKSVSFS
-357 HVVPTGAAANTTG
+357 HAVPTGAAAKTAG

-377 STGHATNLTAVAA
+377 STGHATGLTAVAA
-390 SDINALIGA
+390 SDITALIGA
-399 HSLTLSNTNATND
+399 HSLTLSKTNATND

-422 YTVGPIPLGNE
+422 YTVGPIPLGDE
-433 TDPAEGTVRYILN
+433 TNPAEGTVRYILN

>member
-36 SSIETGTVVPIRNI
+36 SSIETGTVVPIRNL

-61 SDNHKIKTQYVSV
+61 SDNHKLKTTYVSV
-74 DVTGGLAT
+74 DGAGGLAT

-92 VTVPAYT
+92 VKVPAYT

-140 GSYAD
+140 GSYSD
-145 GKFTPAT
+145 GTFTPAT
-152 DKTNATPYVEL
+152 DKKNATPYVEL
-163 TLANSSANKI
+163 TLANSTANKI

-181 NEHQAGT
+181 NEHKAGT

-201 IGITNALNTKIDD
+201 IELGADVNAKINESVI
-214 SFVRFDV
+214 SFSVPEE
-221 AKGVDWK
+221 
-228 GNGIQMHKNSGSI
+228 GNKLLCHKNNNNSATILTGDGSNVI
-241 HTLLKAGEDES
+241 IGENSDGIAE
-252 LVITDENVGST
+252 ITINADILDNV
-263 KVPTIT
+263 
-269 LNSTI
+269 
-274 RDEINTTK
+274 NTAK
-282 STADTNK
+282 SQSDTNK

-306 GEANQNA
+306 GEANQDA

-333 VFTAG
+333 EFAG
-338 RSISV
+338 SSMITV
-343 AGGTVGGNKSVSVS
+343 AGSTAAGKKVTIT
-357 HVVPTGAAANTTG
+357 HDTPTGAAAKTAG

-390 SDINALIGA
+390 SDITALIGA
-399 HSLTLSNTNATND
+399 HSLTLSKTNAAND

-422 YTVGPIPLGNE
+422 YTVGPIPLGDE
-433 TDPAEGTVRYILN
+433 TNPAEGTVRYILN

>member
-36 SSIETGTVVPIRNI
+36 SSIETGTVVPIRNLK
-50 ENGILADIITG
+50 NGILADIITG
-61 SDNHKIKTQYVSV
+61 SDNHKLKTTYVSV
-74 DVTGGLAT
+74 DNAGGLAT
-82 TSYVDTKVGA
+82 TNYVDTKVGA
-92 VTVPAYT
+92 VKVPAYT

-140 GSYAD
+140 GSYSD
-145 GKFTPAT
+145 GVFTPAT
-152 DKTNATPYVEL
+152 DKKNATPYVEL
-163 TLANSSANKI
+163 TLANSTANKI

-181 NEHQAGT
+181 NEHKAGT
-188 GISITNN
+188 GIEITNN

-201 IGITNALNTKIDD
+201 IGITNALNTKINQ
-214 SFVRFDV
+214 SFIAFSMKDE
-221 AKGVDWK
+221 
-228 GNGIQMHKNSGSI
+228 
-241 HTLLKAGEDES
+241 HTLRANMNDG
-252 LVITDENVGST
+252 
-263 KVPTIT
+263 
-269 LNSTI
+269 
-274 RDEINTTK
+274 TTK
-282 STADTNK
+282 NVLSTDDNFVIGTSLTADASIKLSSELTTKIDTAKSQSDTNK
-289 TNLEAL
+289 TDIAAL

-306 GEANQNA
+306 GEANQDA

-319 GSTTLAATSKTDTV
+319 GSTTLAATSTTDTV
-333 VFTAG
+333 EFAG
-338 RSISV
+338 SGLISV
-343 AGGTVGGNKSVSVS
+343 AGSTTAGKKVTIGHSN
-357 HVVPTGAAANTTG
+357 PTGAAVKAAG

-377 STGHATNLTAVAA
+377 AAGHATNLTAVAA
-390 SDINALIGA
+390 SDITALIGA
-399 HSLTLSNTNATND
+399 HSLTLSKTNATND

-422 YTVGPIPLGNE
+422 YTVGPIPLGDE
-433 TDPAEGTVRYILN
+433 TNPAEGTVRYILN

>member
-36 SSIETGTVVPIRNI
+36 SSIETGSVVPIRNL
-50 ENGILADIITG
+50 ENGVLADITTG
-61 SDNHKIKTQYVSV
+61 SDNHKLKATYVSV
-74 DVTGGLAT
+74 DAADGLAT

-92 VTVPAYT
+92 VKVPAYT

-145 GKFTPAT
+145 GVFTPAT
-152 DKTNATPYVEL
+152 DKKNATPYVEL
-163 TLANSSANKI
+163 TLANSTANKI

-181 NEHQAGT
+181 NEHKAGT

-201 IGITNALNTKIDD
+201 IGLTDAVNLKINQSIHGFGVQSTDSKALAALVNA
-214 SFVRFDV
+214 
-221 AKGVDWK
+221 G
-228 GNGIQMHKNSGSI
+228 GSI
-241 HTLLKAGEDES
+241 PAFHVGDGLDINATKTDALLKIND
-252 LVITDENVGST
+252 D
-263 KVPTIT
+263 TIAK
-269 LNSTI
+269 
-274 RDEINTTK
+274 INTAK
-282 STADTNK
+282 SQSDTNK

-295 TKRVDGIVATG
+295 TKRIDGIVSTG
-306 GEANQNA
+306 GEANQDA

-333 VFTAG
+333 ELVGAGLISVVGSTTAG
-338 RSISV
+338 KKITIRHS
-343 AGGTVGGNKSVSVS
+343 N
-357 HVVPTGAAANTTG
+357 PTGADVKPAG

-377 STGHATNLTAVAA
+377 AAGHTIKLTAVAA
-390 SDINALIGA
+390 SDITALIGA
-399 HSLTLSNTNATND
+399 HSLTLSKTNATND

-422 YTVGPIPLGNE
+422 YTVGPIPLGDSTN
-433 TDPAEGTVRYILN
+433 PAEGTVRYILN

>member
-21 ATKGTLA
+21 ATKDTLA

-36 SSIETGTVVPIRNI
+36 SSIETGTVTPIRNL
-50 ENGILADIITG
+50 ENGILADIATG
-61 SDNHKIKTQYVSV
+61 SDNHKLKTVYVSV
-74 DVTGGLAT
+74 DGAGGLAST
-82 TSYVDTKVGA
+82 NYVDTKVDA
-92 VTVPAYT
+92 VKVPAYT

-145 GKFTPAT
+145 GVFTPAT
-152 DKTNATPYVEL
+152 DKKNATPYVEL
-163 TLANSSANKI
+163 TLANSTANKI

-181 NEHQAGT
+181 NEHKAGT
-188 GISITNN
+188 GISITND

-201 IGITNALNTKIDD
+201 IALTSTYATNINKSVKSFGGSQEAITATTNDGDTVIAFEMTDGIEGVQSQSNTGTWAI
-214 SFVRFDV
+214 R
-221 AKGVDWK
+221 VDEATRNQI
-228 GNGIQMHKNSGSI
+228 NG
-241 HTLLKAGEDES
+241 
-252 LVITDENVGST
+252 
-263 KVPTIT
+263 
-269 LNSTI
+269 
-274 RDEINTTK
+274 
-282 STADTNK
+282 ADTLSKSNK
-289 TNLEAL
+289 TDLDTL

-306 GEANQNA
+306 GEANQDA
-313 YSNIKV
+313 YSNVKV
-319 GSTTLAATSKTDTV
+319 GSTILAATSKTDTV
-333 VFTAG
+333 AFE
-338 RSISV
+338 
-343 AGGTVGGNKSVSVS
+343 GGTNIAAVGRTDSGDKTVSFY
-357 HVVPTGAAANTTG
+357 HTVPTGAAAKTAG

-390 SDINALIGA
+390 SDITALIGA
-399 HSLTLSNTNATND
+399 HSLTLSKTNATND

-422 YTVGPIPLGNE
+422 YTVGPIPLGDE
-433 TDPAEGTVRYILN
+433 TSPAEGTVRYILN